1 MRLFCIAQDRLN
13 DTNACMRA
21 AGVSR
26 GVEVVMLTPD
36 RYALRPDLCPVAGD
50 LLYRAATDVASDRLE
65 KLLWRPGVAA
75 FYDDPFFECLYQN
88 VLFQRHGLPVPRT
101 IHSISRDRAALAAQ
115 VEQLGGFPLVLKQP
129 GGEGGQGVIRVDSF
143 AALFSL
149 VDYLGTGPV
158 LMDYFEHVVT
168 YRLVVVGEQVVA
180 CEARHA
186 GPDDFRTN
194 AAGGGTL
201 GAVRASEQAV
211 GIAVKAAQLLRV
223 EFGGVDLMENA
234 DGKIVLAELNFPCYF
249 ADQQR
254 DSGIDI
260 AGAMVDHLIAKS
272 LASTPY

>member
-1 MRLFCIAQDRLN
+1 MRFFCITQDRLH
-13 DTNACMRA
+13 DTNECLRA
-21 AGVSR
+21 ACASR
-26 GVEVVMLTPD
+26 GVEAVMLTPD
-36 RYALRPDLCPVAGD
+36 SYALHPDRCPVAGD
-50 LLYRAATDVASDRLE
+50 LLYRAATDVACDRLE

-75 FYDDPFFECLYQN
+75 FYDDPFFECMYQG

-101 IHSISRDRAALAAQ
+101 IHAVSRDRMALAAQ

-129 GGEGGQGVIRVDSF
+129 GGEGGQGVMRVDSF

-149 VDYLGTGPV
+149 VDYLGTAPV
-158 LMDYFEHVVT
+158 LMEYFEHVVT
-168 YRLVVVGEQVVA
+168 YRLIVVGQRVVA
-180 CEARHA
+180 CEARHS

-194 AAGGGTL
+194 AVGGGTL
-201 GAVRASEQAV
+201 GAVLASEQAV
-211 GIAVKAAQLLRV
+211 DIAVKAAQLLRV

-260 AGAMVDHLIAKS
+260 AGAMLDHLIAK
-272 LASTPY
+272 AQA